1 MRGDGRIFRQKGSSY
16 WYFSYYLHGKEF
28 RESSKSTD
36 HDTAVRL
43 LRRRLKEVGAAQ
55 LGARAFVGPKA
66 ERITVA
72 ALLQALR
79 EDKLRRGRRDPA
91 SEMQILKKDWD
102 TRLAMTLTGPEIAKW
117 QDRLLNEGYRPAT
130 VNRFSQLLGQAYR
143 LGREQQSLMM
153 TPVIK
158 RLSETDNARTGIFT
172 STEFDRLLA
181 ELPVYLRDFARWG
194 RLTGWRAGSIR
205 SLRWEEVDEDKVL
218 CRAQY
223 SKDRTAHSMPLV
235 GPLRE
240 IVDRRRAERKGEY
253 VFSYPDGKPIGS
265 YKMAWTTACCKAGVG
280 KLVCPKCD
288 EAVDAKRKCAK
299 CKVKRK
305 RTELKYVGR
314 IFHDLRRTA
323 ATELRRSGV
332 PEDVAMA
339 ITGHRTRSMFSRYNI
354 VDLGDVRRAIEQ
366 REAYYE
372 NRLAEQPAASDRLQ

>member
-1 MRGDGRIFRQKGSSY
+1 MRGDGRIFRQKGSGY
-16 WYFSYYLHGKEF
+16 WYFAYYLHGKEF

-36 HDTAVRL
+36 RDTAVRL

-55 LGARAFVGPKA
+55 LGARAFAGPRA

-91 SEMQILKKDWD
+91 SEMRILEKEWGM
-102 TRLAMTLTGPEIAKW
+102 RLAMTLKGPEIARW
-117 QDRLLNEGYRPAT
+117 QDRLLTQESYRPAT
-130 VNRFSQLLGQAYR
+130 VNRFCQLLSQAYR
-143 LGREQQSLMM
+143 LGREQQLLTTM
-153 TPVIK
+153 PVIK

-172 STEFDRLLA
+172 SAEFDRLLT
-181 ELPVYLRDFARWG
+181 ELPDYLWDFTRWA

-240 IVDRRRAERKGEY
+240 IVDRRRAERTGPY
-253 VFSYPDGKPIGS
+253 VFSYPDGRPIGS
-265 YKMAWTTACCKAGVG
+265 YKTAWKGALKRAGLHG
-280 KLVCPKCD
+280 KL
-288 EAVDAKRKCAK
+288 
-299 CKVKRK
+299 
-305 RTELKYVGR
+305 
-314 IFHDLRRTA
+314 FHDLRRTA

-332 PEDVAMA
+332 PEDVAMV

-354 VDLGDVRRAIEQ
+354 VDLGDVSRAIQQ
-366 REAYYE
+366 REAYFE
-372 NRLAEQPAASDRLQ
+372 NRLAEQPAATDSVQ